1 MSRQS
6 FQYGLRRSL
15 LCLLLLMVGCIG
27 RPPSP
32 VTPPPLALPHV
43 QLVDIPLFRE
53 SPATT
58 LSWSPDSKRLLITGV
73 YDGAY
78 RVFIRGL
85 KDERVRILVTLP
97 PNMDPRDS
105 SFSYLVS
112 GAWSPN
118 GQEVAFSKIGYLPSG
133 LLSTLPPDLGNFD
146 SGLWVF
152 DLGAGQARWLVDS
165 VSNFVW
171 AANSE
176 SLVTST
182 CFIGGTLVRD
192 RVCRLDSV
200 TGEIRSIVTPLLPD
214 PLSGASLLGLSA
226 LSPAGQHVGVALQ
239 SSEASFHICI
249 VSLITGETRCV
260 ENVNGLLAGWN
271 PTGET
276 IAFGDFT
283 PEQGVTGLYVMNSDG
298 TCARSLLDLPEIGS
312 TAWSPDGRKV
322 AFSYEGRIY
331 LLDVV
336 AVLGEEIL
344 EGGLTCEP

>member
-1 MSRQS
+1 MPKKMWGRA
-6 FQYGLRRSL
+6 L

-53 SPATT
+53 SPVTT
-58 LSWSPDSKRLLITGV
+58 LSWSPDSERLLITGV

-78 RVFIRGL
+78 RVFIRDL

-97 PNMDPRDS
+97 PKADPRDEGG
-105 SFSYLVS
+105 FSVLAN

-118 GQEVAFSKIGYLPSG
+118 GQEVAFSKVGRSSSALS
-133 LLSTLPPDLGNFD
+133 STLPPDLGDFD

-152 DLGAGQARWLVDS
+152 DLGAGQARWLVSS
-165 VSNFVW
+165 VYNFVW
-171 AANSE
+171 GANSE

-182 CFIGGTLVRD
+182 CFIDGTLVGD
-192 RVCRLDSV
+192 RICRLDSV

-276 IAFGDFT
+276 IAFRDIT
-283 PEQGVTGLYVMNSDG
+283 PEQGATGLYVVNSDG

-312 TAWSPDGRKV
+312 TAWSPDGRKI

-344 EGGLTCEP
+344 EGGLTCEPND